1 MDQYFTKHWKS
12 LQNGLY
18 WSFGF
23 FVLFNFFFF
32 SFFSPFFRFF
42 LQTYTVVTGEGG
54 KSSRFN
60 PSSSKI
66 YNCQKKKKKEAI
78 GLVSGLFTENS
89 WPSPKGPVSSPTK
102 RRRSLTATPL
112 AVYQHLMKV
121 RGKQQWTL
129 TPPSPLLYS
138 IEFPYSKHI
147 HFFFKQLSDSKVPH
161 PHKEK

>member
-1 MDQYFTKHWKS
+1 MGCIGP
-12 LQNGLY
+12 L
-18 WSFGF
+18 GF
-23 FVLFNFFFF
+23 LFCLIF
-32 SFFSPFFRFF
+32 SFFLFFPLFLGFF
-42 LQTYTVVTGEGG
+42 YKLILWSQGRVGKVLDLTPHLPKFTTV
-54 KSSRFN
+54 
-60 PSSSKI
+60 
-66 YNCQKKKKKEAI
+66 QKKKKEAI